1 MAVDMFLKLDGIDGE
16 STDKGHK
23 NEIEIESFSWGASNS
38 GSAAHG
44 GGGGGAGKVSMQ
56 DFSFT
61 TRVSRAS
68 PQLFLACA
76 SGEHIK
82 SALLT
87 VRKAGGQQQDF
98 LKVTMSDLLVSS
110 YKAEGSS
117 GGDADVPVDQVSL
130 NFAKIQVS
138 YSPQRPDGSLEGAV
152 TAGWDLQ
159 KNVKI

>member
-38 GSAAHG
+38 GSAAH

-117 GGDADVPVDQVSL
+117 GADADVPMDQVSL

-138 YSPQRPDGSLEGAV
+138 YSAQRPDGSLEGAV